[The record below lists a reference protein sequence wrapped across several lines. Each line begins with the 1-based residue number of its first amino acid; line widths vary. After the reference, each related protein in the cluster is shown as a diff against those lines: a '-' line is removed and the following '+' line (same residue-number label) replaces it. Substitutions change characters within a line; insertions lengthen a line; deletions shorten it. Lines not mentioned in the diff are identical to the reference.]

1 MESRITPQEKSKPIN
16 EAKDDYFNEVI
27 KLRSEYISKKL
38 ENTVTLF
45 DYTNLLR
52 ALLGLVTHTSYY
64 LPDTKIYGTKPLKKA
79 ITEFVSQNATML
91 MKLSSI
97 DEGLKIS
104 EAYIIALQEESICS
118 YK

>member
-16 EAKDDYFNEVI
+16 EAKDDFFNEVI
-27 KLRSEYISKKL
+27 KLRSEYISKRL
-38 ENTVTLF
+38 ENTATIF
-45 DYTNLLR
+45 DYTSLLR

-64 LPDTKIYGTKPLKKA
+64 LPESKKYGNKPLKIA
-79 ITEFVSQNATML
+79 IIEYLNQKTTL
-91 MKLSSI
+91 LKPSSI